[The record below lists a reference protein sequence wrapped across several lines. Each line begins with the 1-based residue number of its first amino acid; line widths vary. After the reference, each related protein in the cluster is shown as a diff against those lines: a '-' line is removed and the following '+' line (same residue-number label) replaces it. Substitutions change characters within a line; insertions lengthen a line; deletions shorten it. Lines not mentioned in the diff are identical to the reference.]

1 MHCGS
6 AFAMHCGSAFAV
18 QPQCIAALLPSTPTH
33 RISPRTKPILN
44 HPTPVRGLSI
54 SELFQK
60 PHRRISGGKQVMS
73 VCVMCH
79 YFTTNFLITL
89 HPMLQSLTLLLSHN
103 LFIMGSM
110 QYFSLICSFVII
122 LIYLILQVLQPSPL
136 LSVENFIPWLF

>member
-1 MHCGS
+1 
-6 AFAMHCGSAFAV
+6 
-18 QPQCIAALLPSTPTH
+18 
-33 RISPRTKPILN
+33 
-44 HPTPVRGLSI
+44 
-54 SELFQK
+54 
-60 PHRRISGGKQVMS
+60 